1 MNNTASTGFDT
12 AKEGVARESEADDFA
27 SHAIFWSVKVRE
39 ANVAVWSS
47 ASVEVS
53 ICMQRPPTNNC
64 TSVRVK
70 GVVSDALFVYLLGR
84 RRKKNATIIMSVMH
98 FVRSHVE
105 FDAMNARRGMQE
117 YV

>member
-1 MNNTASTGFDT
+1 VNNTASTGFDT
-12 AKEGVARESEADDFA
+12 AKEGGARESEADDFA

-70 GVVSDALFVYLLGR
+70 GVVSDALFVYSPRR
-84 RRKKNATIIMSVMH
+84 RRKKNAIMIMLVMH
-98 FVRSHVE
+98 FVSLHSE
-105 FDAMNARRGMQE
+105 FDVMKARRRMT
-117 YV
+117 